1 MNEHLED
8 WRRGNDS
15 ITTPIQRL
23 ELMNDWLKQNK
34 IDVLKREFVEE
45 PTEVIGGFDD
55 LPMYE

>member
-8 WRRGNDS
+8 WQKGNDS

-34 IDVLKREFVEE
+34 KDVLKKELVEKPIE
-45 PTEVIGGFDD
+45 IIGGFDK